1 VDEKRYQIF
10 VSSTYKDL
18 TAERAAVIQAILNL
32 EHFPAGMELFPA
44 ANDDQWTLIKQV
56 IDQSDYY
63 VVVVGGRYGSVSAEG
78 ISYTEM
84 EYDYA
89 VETGTPIL
97 GFVHGEPDK
106 IESGKTDS
114 TQRAR
119 RKLAE
124 FRAKV
129 QTRMVKHFTNPDQ
142 LGGQV
147 ITSLNREIKNSPRTG
162 WVRGDKAMTVET
174 EREMLDLRQK
184 LAQAESERADAQR
197 ALVADT
203 SELAQGNDKIVI
215 PLTVVGRDKTKAG
228 TKEQWTKYRKRVEV
242 AMTWDDLF
250 GDIGALMIDEATE
263 DEVRKRTELTIYQWA
278 TPEQDKVYENLVERQ
293 LSIYDDDWDSIVLQ
307 FRALGLIDKGQKKRP
322 VNDHRKYLALTSM
335 GDRHL
340 TFLRALRREKDHP
353 NSPAAQTN

>member
-1 VDEKRYQIF
+1 M
-10 VSSTYKDL
+10 SSTYKDL
-18 TAERAAVIQAILNL
+18 TEERAAVIQAILNL

-106 IESGKTDS
+106 IESGKTES
-114 TQRAR
+114 TQKAR
-119 RKLAE
+119 KKLAE

-129 QTRMVKHFTNPDQ
+129 ETRMVKHFANADQ

-147 ITSLNREIKNSPRTG
+147 ITSLNREIKKNPRTG

-174 EREMLDLRQK
+174 ERKIIDLRERLATAEKERESAQK
-184 LAQAESERADAQR
+184 
-197 ALVADT
+197 ALVEDT
-203 SELAQGNDKIVI
+203 SGLSQGDDEIVI
-215 PLTVVGRDKTKAG
+215 PLVVSGRDKTK
-228 TKEQWTKYRKRVEV
+228 TSVDERYKKYQKRVNV
-242 AMTWDDLF
+242 KITWDGLF
-250 GDIGALMIDEATE
+250 GDIGPLMIDEATAA
-263 DEVRKRTELTIYQWA
+263 EVRNRTASTVYQWA
-278 TPEQDKVYENLVERQ
+278 TAEQDEVYKNLVDREYR
-293 LSIYDDDWDSIVLQ
+293 IYNDNWDSIVLQ
-307 FRALGLIDKGQKKRP
+307 FRALGMIDKGQKKRP
-322 VNDHRKYLALTSM
+322 INDHHKYLSLTEK

-340 TFLRALRREKDHP
+340 TFLRALRRDNDP
-353 NSPAAQTN
+353 PDSPEESASSPSAQTN

>member
-1 VDEKRYQIF
+1 MDEKRYQVF

-18 TAERAAVIQAILNL
+18 TEERAAVIQAILSL

-106 IESGKTDS
+106 IESGKTES
-114 TQRAR
+114 TQKAR

-129 QTRMVKHFTNPDQ
+129 ETRMVKHFTSPDQ

-147 ITSLNREIKNSPRTG
+147 ITSLNREIKKSPRTG

-174 EREMLDLRQK
+174 EREILDLRER
-184 LAQAESERADAQR
+184 LAESEKERESAQK
-197 ALVADT
+197 ALIENT
-203 SELAQGNDKIVI
+203 SDLAQGSDEVTI
-215 PLTVVGRDKTKAG
+215 PLLVTGYGDNYQDK
-228 TKEQWTKYRKRVEV
+228 KRAELH
-242 AMTWDDLF
+242 ATTTWDAIF
-250 GDIGALMIDEATE
+250 SDIGPVMIDEAT
-263 DEVRKRTELTIYQWA
+263 DRVVRDRLRDHLVASTIPKQEVKEVQGWKSRDIKIF
-278 TPEQDKVYENLVERQ
+278 N
-293 LSIYDDDWDSIVLQ
+293 DDWDQVQVQ
-307 FRALGLIDKGQKKRP
+307 FRALGLIDKGQRKRTAS
-322 VNDHRKYLALTSM
+322 DTHKYLALTEK

-340 TFLRALRREKDHP
+340 AFLRAIRREFED
-353 NSPAAQTN
+353 TE